1 MKGTW
6 LNNKLKFFLR
16 RRVFLFLFS
25 LLAFLGIAITFIR
38 DKHVMCAGVNLQS
51 ELLCKTVNDSKVEL
65 SSLKNLNPKFNRQPF
80 TKNRNLMH
88 LNLIKS
94 R

>member
-1 MKGTW
+1 
-6 LNNKLKFFLR
+6 
-16 RRVFLFLFS
+16 
-25 LLAFLGIAITFIR
+25 
-38 DKHVMCAGVNLQS
+38 MCAGVNLQS

-80 TKNRNLMH
+80 TINRNLMH